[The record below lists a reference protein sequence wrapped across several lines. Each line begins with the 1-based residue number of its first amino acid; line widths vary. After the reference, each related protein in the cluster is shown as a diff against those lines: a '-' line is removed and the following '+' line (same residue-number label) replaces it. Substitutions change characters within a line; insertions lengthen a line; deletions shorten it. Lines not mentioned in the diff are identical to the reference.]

1 MLSALIIVFREMLEA
16 GLILGVVLAATRG
29 LSHRLPWLAG
39 GVALGIAGAL
49 VVAVFAEA
57 IAGLFDGA
65 GQELVNAAILLLAV
79 LMLAWHNA
87 WMASHGR
94 EMTRDLKTLGAEVA
108 QGTRPLRALA
118 IVCGVAVMREGSE
131 VVLFLY
137 GVASA
142 GGDSASDI
150 LIGGLL
156 GLAGGAAV
164 SALLYLGL
172 ISIPMRYL
180 FGSLS
185 LLISLLAAGLAAQ
198 AVTFL
203 QSAGYLMEWTDPLWD
218 TSWILSQDS
227 MVGRVLHTLIGYFDR
242 PDGME
247 LAAYVAALLAMLA
260 LKQIASPRQGALS
273 TR

>member
-49 VVAVFAEA
+49 LVAVFAEA

-65 GQELVNAAILLLAV
+65 GQELVNAAILILAV
-79 LMLAWHNA
+79 CMLAWHNA

-94 EMTRDLKTLGAEVA
+94 EMARDLKALGSEVVE
-108 QGTRPLRALA
+108 GTRPLRALA
-118 IVCGVAVMREGSE
+118 VVCGVAVMREGSE

-137 GVASA
+137 GVASS

-218 TSWILSQDS
+218 TSWVLSQDS

-260 LKQIASPRQGALS
+260 LKQIAAPRPGSVA

>member
-1 MLSALIIVFREMLEA
+1 MFSALIIVFREMLEA
-16 GLILGVVLAATRG
+16 GLILGVALAATRG

-49 VVAVFAEA
+49 VVALFAEA

-79 LMLAWHNA
+79 GMLAWHNA

-94 EMTRDLKTLGAEVA
+94 DMARDLKQFGAEVV

-118 IVCGVAVMREGSE
+118 VVCGVAVMREGSE

-142 GGDSASDI
+142 GGDSASDV

-218 TSWILSQDS
+218 TSSILSQDS
-227 MVGRVLHTLIGYFDR
+227 MLGRVLHTLIGYFDR

-247 LAAYVAALLAMLA
+247 LAAYLAALLAMLA
-260 LKQIASPRQGALS
+260 LKQIASPRPRTLTAN
-273 TR
+273 

>member
-1 MLSALIIVFREMLEA
+1 MLSALVIVFREMLEA
-16 GLILGVVLAATRG
+16 GLILGVALAATRG

-39 GVALGIAGAL
+39 GVALGIAGAF
-49 VVAVFAEA
+49 VVALFAEA

-65 GQELVNAAILLLAV
+65 GQELVNAAILFLAV

-94 EMTRDLKTLGAEVA
+94 EMARDLKHLGTQVAE
-108 QGTRPLRALA
+108 GTKPLRALA
-118 IVCGVAVMREGSE
+118 VVCGVAVMREGSE

-150 LIGGLL
+150 MVGGLL

-180 FGSLS
+180 FGTLS
-185 LLISLLAAGLAAQ
+185 VLISLLAAGLAAQ

-203 QSAGYLMEWTDPLWD
+203 QNAGYLMEWTDPLWD

-227 MVGRVLHTLIGYFDR
+227 MVGRVLHTLIGYFDQ

-247 LAAYVAALLAMLA
+247 LAAYLAALLAMLA
-260 LKQIASPRQGALS
+260 LKQIASPRPKAVPVH
-273 TR
+273 